1 MTDATLSA
9 RVTADIADFVK
20 KFDDVR
26 SKIDKLG
33 SGVTAPAN
41 KAAAAVGSIKEQVS
55 LVGNLLTS
63 GALIAGGSVL
73 TAAVTVPILNL
84 GKAAVMM
91 ADKLRQS
98 EIAFTVMLG
107 SADKATSFLRDL
119 QAFAAR
125 TPFEFPELQQSA
137 KKMLALG
144 FSAEQVIPTLTN
156 VGNAVS
162 GLGGNAGTFD
172 RIILALGQMQAKG
185 QVMSQEMRQLAE
197 AGIPAWQILADA
209 IGVTVPEAME
219 QVTKKQ
225 VDVTTALAA
234 MQAGMAA
241 KFSGLMEQQSRT
253 IAGTLANLKDTVG
266 FIMTDIGREIIEALK
281 LGEGLAAVQ
290 EFAKGFLEWFRQLD
304 QGTKQVLLVF
314 AGVFPIGGPILVV
327 VGAFVA
333 AMAVITAPLLLGG
346 AIVAGIIA
354 GTTLLLLNW
363 QKLKDGA
370 IAIWTSLGTKLSGVW
385 EELKGTAIVQW
396 TGLKVS
402 VVGLIDAMV
411 SGIESTMAR
420 LKSVIVDPAKR
431 ATEAVVGLFR
441 SMGAEIVFRSIVP
454 DMVSAIEASMN
465 QLPDKMV
472 PAARRAVT
480 QVKHIF
486 AELQQIQTAPGASA
500 NLGPQVQ
507 SLDLNQSSGQRASLA
522 ATVQAIET
530 GKFTFIDAQNEMAS
544 VATQTWGGITSTVAG
559 AFAQQLIAGNNWQA
573 TLQQL
578 GITVLSNFTN
588 MGIQMATQWLA
599 SLVMQ
604 QSASEAAQAAQLGSH
619 AAFENAKTALSATND
634 TARLV
639 ITVATAQL
647 MDAVMI
653 ASLASMSAMA
663 AAALSIAFAVS
674 QVVAAIA
681 YGAAA
686 ILFVTPFGQ
695 VAGATLAAVTSTFEI
710 ATAAAILAAGG
721 AIQTALGAAIVASS
735 IPAFAT
741 GGAVFGPTLA
751 LVGEHATRG
760 NPEYIGHANQLGLNR
775 GGGPVTLVLNVDGR
789 TLAKVVA
796 QHLGPQ
802 ARLQG
807 AFS

>member
-1 MTDATLSA
+1 MTDASLSA
-9 RVTADIADFVK
+9 RVTADIGDFVK
-20 KFDDVR
+20 KFDDMR
-26 SKIDKLG
+26 ASIDKLG
-33 SGVTAPAN
+33 SGVTAPAK
-41 KAAAAVGSIKEQVS
+41 KAADSIGQIKAEIS
-55 LVGNLLTS
+55 SVGNLLKS
-63 GALIAGGSVL
+63 GALIAGGSVI
-73 TAAVTVPILNL
+73 TAGITVPIINL
-84 GKAAVMM
+84 GKEAVMM

-107 SADKATSFLRDL
+107 SAQKATSFLRDL

-185 QVMSQEMRQLAE
+185 QVMAQEMRQLAE

-209 IGVTVPEAME
+209 IGITVPEAME
-219 QVTKKQ
+219 RVTKKQ
-225 VDVTTALAA
+225 VDATTAIAA
-234 MQAGMAA
+234 LQAGMAA
-241 KFSGLMEQQSRT
+241 KFGGLMEQQSQT
-253 IAGTLANLKDTVG
+253 IQGTLANLKDTVG
-266 FIMTDIGREIIEALK
+266 FIMTDIGREIIETLK
-281 LGEGLAAVQ
+281 IREGLAAVQ
-290 EFAKGFLEWFRQLD
+290 EFAKGFLDWFRQLD
-304 QGTKQVLLVF
+304 QGTKQVLLVLT
-314 AGVFPIGGPILVV
+314 GVFAIGGPILVA
-327 VGAFVA
+327 VGAFMA
-333 AMAVITAPLLLGG
+333 AMAVVTAPILIGG
-346 AIVAGIIA
+346 AIVGGIVAGVALI
-354 GTTLLLLNW
+354 LLNW
-363 QKLKDGA
+363 QKIKDTGS
-370 IAIWTSLGTKLSGVW
+370 AIWTSVKDTVV
-385 EELKGTAIVQW
+385 GTARAIYEGIVEW
-396 TGLKVS
+396 LVTKASAVAAKVQGVAQSFAKPFEWLADHLVGHS
-402 VVGLIDAMV
+402 V
-411 SGIESTMAR
+411 
-420 LKSVIVDPAKR
+420 
-431 ATEAVVGLFR
+431 
-441 SMGAEIVFRSIVP
+441 VP
-454 DMVSAIEASMN
+454 DMVTAIEASMN

-486 AELQQIQTAPGASA
+486 AELEQIQTAPGASA

-522 ATVQAIET
+522 ATVKAIET
-530 GKFTFIDAQNEMAS
+530 GKFTYIEAQNEMAS
-544 VATQTWGGITSTVAG
+544 VAVQTWGGISSTVSG
-559 AFAQQLIAGNNWQA
+559 AFAQQLIAGNDWQA

-578 GITVLSNFTN
+578 GTTVLSNFVN
-588 MGIQMATQWLA
+588 MGIQMATQWLV
-599 SLVMQ
+599 SLATQ
-604 QSASEAAQAAQLGSH
+604 QSASEAAQVAALGSH
-619 AAFENAKTALSATND
+619 AAFEEAKTALSATND
-634 TARLV
+634 TARFV
-639 ITVATAQL
+639 ATVATAKL

-663 AAALSIAFAVS
+663 TAALAIAFAVS
-674 QVVAAIA
+674 QVVAGIA

-686 ILFVTPFGQ
+686 IMAATPFGQ
-695 VAGATLAAVTSTFEI
+695 PAAGALIVATTGFEI
-710 ATAAAILAAGG
+710 ATGAAIVVAGG
-721 AIQTALGAAIVASS
+721 VIQAALGAAIIASS
-735 IPAFAT
+735 VPAFAT

-751 LVGEHATRG
+751 LVGENATRS

-775 GGGPVTLVLNVDGR
+775 GGGGPVTLVLNVDGR